1 MAAAW
6 PVLLLLLPAFSPLL
20 SMSLPGQNTTDNGS
34 RVQPTSHPPTPR
46 TEDKRDDTF
55 FTVTTEGHDDASLS
69 AVQGETQNVTESE
82 WRPSTSRPSTER
94 STPAE
99 AVTEETAAVVTT
111 PGSTLSWNE
120 TSAAPTEAADSPGTT
135 DAPKLPAEDT
145 TTAEAETETAGH
157 VVVTTGAAESSTAST
172 QDPEPSTEPSTS
184 GPWST
189 TNATGAALVPR
200 MNRGGREDTTTAETG
215 TEIAGHVV
223 TTEAAESSTASTQD
237 PEPST
242 SGPSSTTNGTGAA
255 LVPRMN
261 PGGRVPVP
269 EPPEV
274 TPPTTAGGDQGSKD
288 DGRFL
293 CPSGPLRKDGLVSQC
308 LIAIATLAGV
318 ATIFIVSTTV
328 LCTKLSSA
336 KYRYRMDR
344 VANGTEMVCIS
355 SLLPDGNGPHSAPR
369 RPRSNGALLPNLE
382 DDEGDDL
389 TLHSFLPET
398 DRGSS

>member
-1 MAAAW
+1 MAATW
-6 PVLLLLLPAFSPLL
+6 PVLLLLLPAFNPLL

-34 RVQPTSHPPTPR
+34 RVQPTAHPLTPR

-55 FTVTTEGHDDASLS
+55 FTVTTEGHDNSSRSTD
-69 AVQGETQNVTESE
+69 QGETRVTENERRLMGS
-82 WRPSTSRPSTER
+82 SPSTER
-94 STPAE
+94 STAAE
-99 AVTEETAAVVTT
+99 AVTEETAAVATT
-111 PGSTLSWNE
+111 RGSTLSWNE
-120 TSAAPTEAADSPGTT
+120 TSTAPTEAADSPGTT

-145 TTAEAETETAGH
+145 TTAEARTETAGH

-172 QDPEPSTEPSTS
+172 QDPEPSTS
-184 GPWST
+184 GAWST
-189 TNATGAALVPR
+189 TNATGAALGPR

-215 TEIAGHVV
+215 TETAGHVV

-242 SGPSSTTNGTGAA
+242 SGASSTTNATGAA

-274 TPPTTAGGDQGSKD
+274 TPPTTAGGDQGPKD

-344 VANGTEMVCIS
+344 VAYGTEMVCIS